1 VSGDPWNGRT
11 LEWATSSPP
20 PEYNFAVLPHIHA
33 LDHFHHAKEEA
44 LAMTP
49 PVYKDIHMPR
59 YTSAGFFIAAFMAVV
74 GFAAIWHIWWAVI
87 VGMIGMVVT
96 VIIRC
101 SDNDIDYYIPAAEI
115 RATEE
120 AHLRRVELAEAN

>member
-1 VSGDPWNGRT
+1 
-11 LEWATSSPP
+11 
-20 PEYNFAVLPHIHA
+20 
-33 LDHFHHAKEEA
+33 
-44 LAMTP
+44 MTP

-101 SDNDIDYYIPAAEI
+101 SDNDIDYHIPAAEV